1 MSPSGPLLATA
12 TAVVLVMLSGCS
24 TRKEGS
30 AGRTE
35 VTYNCAAN
43 ATEIRQLQSEISA
56 FAETSGVVISLQP
69 FTGQEKLYAMMAA
82 GQAPDIFYTNTVV
95 RDRLAAEGRLLDLHT
110 ISGNDAFV
118 GRLWPDVVQDGLGA
132 DGGLYS
138 IGNWSFTAG
147 IYYNRDAFDE
157 ARIPYPDTNWT
168 WDQMKSIARRL
179 TRDLDGDGK
188 TDRYGLFIGSH
199 FVELLEQMNGE
210 ALPRRA
216 LLLELPEPSLEAY
229 QEYVSLMDG
238 GVMPDLRRI
247 QAMGMQAVQLLQG
260 GKVAMLVEA
269 VPHQTLFETLEMRW
283 GVAPLP
289 RFGKKAV
296 RYFRSGSGGLSISA
310 QTKNPSAAWRALT
323 WIVGGASAYQP
334 NPVLKDADFV
344 GGWEKRYPRLVGS
357 GFRETWRW
365 SQEHNAGDPRM
376 FVRFSSWT
384 SATILE
390 RLQPLLDRVWARE
403 LSVRELSA
411 KVPEINVAV
420 RRELERT
427 VQRKD
432 LREDFLRE
440 IKGALNRIE
449 HEPHL

>member
-1 MSPSGPLLATA
+1 MRVG
-12 TAVVLVMLSGCS
+12 VIGVLGVFTLCWAGCS
-24 TRKEGS
+24 GRKDTS
-30 AGRTE
+30 SSKVE

-43 ATEIRQLQSEISA
+43 ATEIRQLQSELPA
-56 FAETSGVVISLQP
+56 FAETSGVTLVLQP

-110 ISGNDAFV
+110 VSGNEAFV

-229 QEYVSLMDG
+229 QEYVSLMEG

-289 RFGKKAV
+289 RFGKKTV

-310 QTKNPSAAWRALT
+310 RTKNPSAAWRALT
-323 WIVGGASAYQP
+323 WIVGGAGAYQP

>member
-216 LLLELPEPSLEAY
+216 LLLELPEPSPPPDPGRDTGDALGSRASPPVWEEDCALF
-229 QEYVSLMDG
+229 SLRERRTVHKRANEESFCRVAGTDMDRWWCRCVPAQSRSQG
-238 GVMPDLRRI
+238 CGFCRRV
-247 QAMGMQAVQLLQG
+247 G
-260 GKVAMLVEA
+260 EA
-269 VPHQTLFETLEMRW
+269 VS
-283 GVAPLP
+283 APG
-289 RFGKKAV
+289 RE
-296 RYFRSGSGGLSISA
+296 RISRNLA
-310 QTKNPSAAWRALT
+310 MEP
-323 WIVGGASAYQP
+323 GA
-334 NPVLKDADFV
+334 
-344 GGWEKRYPRLVGS
+344 
-357 GFRETWRW
+357 
-365 SQEHNAGDPRM
+365 
-376 FVRFSSWT
+376 
-384 SATILE
+384 
-390 RLQPLLDRVWARE
+390 
-403 LSVRELSA
+403 
-411 KVPEINVAV
+411 
-420 RRELERT
+420 
-427 VQRKD
+427 
-432 LREDFLRE
+432 
-440 IKGALNRIE
+440 
-449 HEPHL
+449 